1 MRGRD
6 KFKMQGADKKL
17 KRVSKLDMDLIELLR
32 KFIYFAVFWPGRF
45 AHFEHFYTEHYEK
58 KQNDLD

>member
-1 MRGRD
+1 
-6 KFKMQGADKKL
+6 MQGADKKL

-32 KFIYFAVFWPGRF
+32 KFYIYFAVFWPGRF